1 MRFIDDQQIPFGV
14 TQMLQALFTAT
25 GKVQRADDQLFGFK
39 RVVGVVLRFCIT
51 LIIKQGKTQ
60 VEATQHFDQP
70 LVL

>member
-1 MRFIDDQQIPFGV
+1 MGFIDNQQIPLGV
-14 TQMLQALFTAT
+14 TQVLQTLFITT

-51 LIIKQGKTQ
+51 LIIKQRKTQ
-60 VEATQHFDQP
+60 VETAQHFDQP